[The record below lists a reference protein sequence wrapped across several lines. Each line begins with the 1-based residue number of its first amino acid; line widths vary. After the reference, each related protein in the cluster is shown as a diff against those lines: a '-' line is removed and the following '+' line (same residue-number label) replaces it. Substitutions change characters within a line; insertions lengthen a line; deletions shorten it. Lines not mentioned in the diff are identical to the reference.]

1 MLPVTLFLA
10 KLIGSLLLIV
20 SATMALRK
28 SALVAT
34 SERIIRDPD
43 MVFLTG
49 IMTVPQDSRSLS
61 AMTSGQ
67 AERFRS
73 SSL

>member
-1 MLPVTLFLA
+1 MERSMLPVTLFLA

-49 IMTVPQDSRSLS
+49 IMTVP
-61 AMTSGQ
+61 
-67 AERFRS
+67 
-73 SSL
+73 